1 MPFCASS
8 VLPICMF
15 SRPWN
20 LRSGRSIEKH
30 WKQAPVKSFLSSILA
45 QSCLIVERGGM
56 NEARRNSDPAMP
68 RPSTI
73 VSKKI
78 YFLVSLPGP
87 WMAWVNWQWI
97 AFTLSSVVRWWS
109 WEKKTCFFPF
119 CYGWVCSELRRKS
132 GCWLHISQPP
142 RLHVFI
148 SSFTNK
154 RSHKIVKVD
163 SISFFL
169 LRKLNQ
175 VFSPVI
181 YSGCPLFL
189 ESNFFEWTRTSIS
202 DIVSGVGYK
211 HTQLPCFV
219 WMSWCTVKSDPGV
232 FMFES
237 TLLQRT
243 AFILRKTTT
252 HKQHYDEDSC
262 FACTPTACSVRRN
275 RKKQAGAAVDLES
288 T

>member
-1 MPFCASS
+1 
-8 VLPICMF
+8 MF

-20 LRSGRSIEKH
+20 LRSGRSVEKH

-68 RPSTI
+68 RPSTV

-189 ESNFFEWTRTSIS
+189 ESNFFWVNTNLNFWHCKWSRLQTHTTSLFRLNVLLHSQIR
-202 DIVSGVGYK
+202 
-211 HTQLPCFV
+211 
-219 WMSWCTVKSDPGV
+219 SWCFYVWINIV
-232 FMFES
+232 
-237 TLLQRT
+237 
-243 AFILRKTTT
+243 A
-252 HKQHYDEDSC
+252 EDC
-262 FACTPTACSVRRN
+262 VHIAKNNNT
-275 RKKQAGAAVDLES
+275 
-288 T
+288 